1 MEPLS
6 NSDPTVGIDLT
17 PVSQSAQIS
26 FLKKKVMIATPWGKM
41 VHPITS
47 FCITQLTDR
56 RRGVTS
62 VLNFGDA
69 FISHSRNG
77 IACAFLKS
85 DCEYLLMSDD
95 DMVLPFGSA
104 KWYRSFTDWPNY
116 PEPFASFNIIDRL
129 LSHDVSIVGACY
141 KGRYEGA
148 NFVYGEGAQPK
159 EKEYVEKGPR
169 DEIRETRWCGTG
181 ALMIRRDAFEAIE
194 KRFPLLARGPDGK
207 GGHWFTSSEHT
218 LADAVMRTRKMLSE
232 GPMTAEKGLKAY
244 EMLVAA
250 EAEVKSQSML
260 GVGEDVQFSLRAKA
274 AGHPTYVDFGLRAGH
289 LGHKCY

>member
-1 MEPLS
+1 MESLFNPA
-6 NSDPTVGIDLT
+6 PTVGIDLT
-17 PVSQSAQIS
+17 PVRPSAAVS
-26 FLKKKVMIATPWGKM
+26 FLKKKVMIGLPWGKS

-47 FCITQLTDR
+47 FCVSQLVDR

-85 DCEYLLMSDD
+85 DCEYLLMTDD

-104 KWYRSFTDWPNY
+104 EWYRAFTDWPSY

-141 KGRYEGA
+141 KGRYA
-148 NFVYGEGAQPK
+148 DAHFVYGEGNQPK

-194 KRFPLLARGPDGK
+194 KKYPLLARGIDGK
-207 GGHWFTSSEHT
+207 GGHYFTSSEHA
-218 LADAVMRTRKMLSE
+218 LADAVARTRQMLSE
-232 GPMTAEKGLKAY
+232 GAMSAEKGMQAY
-244 EMLVAA
+244 QMLVAA
-250 EAEVKSQSML
+250 EAEGRSNSML
-260 GVGEDVQFSLRAKA
+260 GVGEDVQFCLRAKA
-274 AGHPTYVDFGLRAGH
+274 AGHTIFIDFGVRAGH

>member
-1 MEPLS
+1 MMEP
-6 NSDPTVGIDLT
+6 DPTVGIDLT
-17 PVSQSAQIS
+17 PVTPSAKVA
-26 FLKKKVMIATPWGKM
+26 FLKKKVMIALPWGKM

-47 FCITQLTDR
+47 FCVSQLVDR

-85 DCEYLLMSDD
+85 DCEYLFMTDD

-104 KWYRSFTDWPNY
+104 KWYRTFTGWANY

-141 KGRYEGA
+141 KGRYENA

-159 EKEYVEKGPR
+159 EKEYVDKGPR

-181 ALMIRRDAFEAIE
+181 ALMVRRDAFEAIE
-194 KRFPLLARGPDGK
+194 KKYPLLARGIDGK

-218 LADAVMRTRKMLSE
+218 LADAVARTRKMLSE
-232 GPMTAEKGLKAY
+232 GAMSAEKGIKAY
-244 EMLVAA
+244 EMLVTA
-250 EAEVKSQSML
+250 EAETKSNSLL
-260 GVGEDVQFSLRAKA
+260 GVGEDVQFCLRAKA
-274 AGHPTYVDFGLRAGH
+274 AGHPTYVDFGLRCGH
-289 LGHKCY
+289 IGHKVY

>member
-1 MEPLS
+1 MEP
-6 NSDPTVGIDLT
+6 DPTVGIDLT
-17 PVSQSAQIS
+17 PVTPSTSVS

-104 KWYRSFTDWPNY
+104 ERYRAFTGWPSY

-141 KGRYEGA
+141 KGRYEDA
-148 NFVYGEGAQPK
+148 NFVYGEGGQPK
-159 EKEYVEKGPR
+159 EKEYVAKGPR

-194 KRFPLLARGPDGK
+194 KKFPLLARGVDGK
-207 GGHWFTSSEHT
+207 GGHFFTSSEHT
-218 LADAVMRTRKMLSE
+218 LTDAVDRTIKMLANGAMS
-232 GPMTAEKGLKAY
+232 AEKGMKAY
-244 EMLVAA
+244 QMLVAA
-250 EAEVKSQSML
+250 QAEVRSQSML
-260 GVGEDVQFSLRAKA
+260 GVGEDVQFCLRAKA
-274 AGHPTYVDFGLRAGH
+274 AGHPIYVDFGLRAGH

>member
-1 MEPLS
+1 MEPLF

-17 PVSQSAQIS
+17 PVAPVTAVS
-26 FLKKKVMIATPWGKM
+26 FLKKKVMIALPWGKS

-47 FCITQLTDR
+47 FCVTQLTDR

-69 FISHSRNG
+69 FISHSRNS

-95 DMVLPFGSA
+95 DMVLPFGNA
-104 KWYRSFTDWPNY
+104 EWYRAFTGWSDF
-116 PEPFASFNIIDRL
+116 PEPFASFNVIDRL
-129 LSHDVSIVGACY
+129 LSHNVSIVGACY

-148 NFVYGEGAQPK
+148 HYVYGEGSKPQ
-159 EKEYVEKGPR
+159 EKEFVDKGPR

-194 KRFPLLARGPDGK
+194 KKYPLLARGIDGK

-218 LADAVMRTRKMLSE
+218 LADAVFRTRKMLSE
-232 GPMTAEKGLKAY
+232 GAMTAEKGARALQ
-244 EMLVAA
+244 MLVTA
-250 EAEVKSQSML
+250 EAEAKSNSLL
-260 GVGEDVQFSLRAKA
+260 GVGEDVQFCLRAKA
-274 AGHPTYVDFGLRAGH
+274 AGHPVYVDHGLRCGH
-289 LGHKCY
+289 IGHKVY

>member
-1 MEPLS
+1 MESLF

-17 PVSQSAQIS
+17 PVAQAAKIS

-95 DMVLPFGSA
+95 DMVLPFGNA
-104 KWYRSFTDWPNY
+104 EWYRAFTGWASFPD
-116 PEPFASFNIIDRL
+116 PFASFNIIDRL
-129 LSHDVSIVGACY
+129 LSHDVSIVGAYY

-148 NFVYGEGAQPK
+148 HYVYGEGNQPK

-169 DEIRETRWCGTG
+169 DEIRESRWCGTG
-181 ALMIRRDAFEAIE
+181 ALMIRRDVFEAIE

-207 GGHWFTSSEHT
+207 GGHFFTSSEHM
-218 LADAVMRTRKMLSE
+218 LADAVDRTVKMLSE
-232 GPMTAEKGLKAY
+232 GAMSAEKGMKAY
-244 EMLVAA
+244 QMLIAA
-250 EAEVKSQSML
+250 QSEVKSQSML
-260 GVGEDVQFSLRAKA
+260 GVGEDVQFCLRAKA
-274 AGHPTYVDFGLRAGH
+274 AGHSTFVDFGLRAGH